1 MELREQ
7 AYVTAIARHGS
18 LKQAAA
24 ELHISPPTL
33 SIFLSNLEKELG
45 LQLFDRLGKRFVPT
59 EAGRIY
65 LENAREMLRYQERCR
80 AQLGDL
86 RQGSTGSVRFG
97 IHPRRTLYLLAPALK
112 AYAPSH
118 SGIQVTTCEQS
129 SDEMFRLLAGG
140 ELDFIVNNQRDSDPA
155 LIYQPFYSDR
165 LVMVVRA
172 DHPLAADIPAP
183 EDGGT
188 AWVDLKRLSGS
199 RSFYKS
205 PTSPPGSTRTGLWTT
220 RAFPRKAAMCW
231 KIWNPQ
237 PSWRRRAWESRS
249 ISRAISGISTTTSRC
264 AGSMWGTGKRS

>member
-1 MELREQ
+1 M
-7 AYVTAIARHGS
+7 
-18 LKQAAA
+18 
-24 ELHISPPTL
+24 
-33 SIFLSNLEKELG
+33 
-45 LQLFDRLGKRFVPT
+45 QLFDRLGKRFVPT

-118 SGIQVTTCEQS
+118 PGIQVTTCEQS

-172 DHPLAADIPAP
+172 DHPLAAGIPAP
-183 EDGGT
+183 EDGG
-188 AWVDLKRLSGS
+188 R
-199 RSFYKS
+199 
-205 PTSPPGSTRTGLWTT
+205 PGL
-220 RAFPRKAAMCW
+220 
-231 KIWNPQ
+231 I
-237 PSWRRRAWESRS
+237 
-249 ISRAISGISTTTSRC
+249 
-264 AGSMWGTGKRS
+264 